1 MRIFQLAPG
10 NSPLRRLDPRTRVLG
25 ALGLALTVVLVNR
38 WSALA
43 AAAGISLV
51 VVGAARTWNGMTL
64 RRLGELSV
72 FTLFLCVFVPL
83 SVPGA
88 PWVEAGPLAWSGAG
102 LAFALRIGIKA
113 TAVMLLTGA
122 LLAAMEPS
130 DLCHALYRLGT
141 PSRLAQILFFCVRYL
156 DVLHVE
162 YHRLRHA
169 MRLRAFRPA
178 LRPHA
183 LRSLG
188 YLVGMLFLRSID
200 RSERILEAMQ
210 CRGFDGRLYALAV
223 TTPGRADAV
232 FAAAALAAGGGILF
246 LEWGI

>member
-1 MRIFQLAPG
+1 LRILQNIPAG
-10 NSPLRRLDPRTRVLG
+10 PLDRLDPRTRVLG
-25 ALGLALTVVLVNR
+25 AVGLAALIVLLNR
-38 WSALA
+38 WSALTA
-43 AAAGISLV
+43 AAA
-51 VVGAARTWNGMTL
+51 VGLAAVGTARAWNRMTL

-72 FTLFLCVFVPL
+72 FTLFLAVFVPL
-83 SVPGA
+83 SVPGT
-88 PWVEAGPLAWSGAG
+88 PWVAAGPLAWSGAG

-113 TAVMLLTGA
+113 AAVMLLTGA
-122 LLAAMEPS
+122 LLAAMEPA

-141 PSRLAQILFFCVRYL
+141 PPRLAQILFFCVRYL

-162 YHRLRHA
+162 YHRLRNA
-169 MRLRAFRPA
+169 MRLRAFRPS

-223 TTPGRADAV
+223 AKPGAADAV
-232 FAAAALAAGGGILF
+232 FAAAALAAGGLILA
-246 LEWGI
+246 LEFGP